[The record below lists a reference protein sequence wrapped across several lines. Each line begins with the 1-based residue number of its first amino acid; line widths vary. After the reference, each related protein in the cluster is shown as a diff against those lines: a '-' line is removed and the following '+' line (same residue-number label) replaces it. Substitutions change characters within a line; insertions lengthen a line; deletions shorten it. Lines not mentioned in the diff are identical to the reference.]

1 MLVNQPQDS
10 TPFLAELGG
19 RLRNERTVAG
29 LDSATLYCKESEKI
43 N

>member
-10 TPFLAELGG
+10 TPFLAELEG
-19 RLRNERTVAG
+19 RLRNGRKVAG
-29 LDSATLYCKESEKI
+29 LDSVTLYCKESERI